1 MKLSITLF
9 TNFLARTLS
18 FLSPQQDFTMDMY
31 FRQYWT
37 DPRLR
42 FDAAALGRDKLVLLD
57 RDSVRR
63 FWRPDTFFVNERKTT
78 LPRCESFC
86 RKSL

>member
-1 MKLSITLF
+1 
-9 TNFLARTLS
+9 
-18 FLSPQQDFTMDMY
+18 MDMY

-42 FDAAALGRDKLVLLD
+42 FDPAALGGRDKLVLLD

-63 FWRPDTFFVNERKTT
+63 FWRPDTFFVNERKTV
-78 LPRCESFC
+78 PR
-86 RKSL
+86 